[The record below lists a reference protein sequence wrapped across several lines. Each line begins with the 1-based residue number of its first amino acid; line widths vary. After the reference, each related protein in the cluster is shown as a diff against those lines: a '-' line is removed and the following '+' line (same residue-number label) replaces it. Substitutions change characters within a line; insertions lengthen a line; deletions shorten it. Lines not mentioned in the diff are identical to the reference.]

1 MTPAVV
7 AQVERF
13 APGFRD
19 LVLASAAV
27 PAQELGRSDPNY
39 AGGDIAAGAM
49 SAWQTVCRPVP
60 AWDPYVL
67 PADGL
72 YLCSASV
79 PPGPGVHGMAGV
91 HVASR
96 VLRRQFGITCDP
108 LELVRQD

>member
-1 MTPAVV
+1 MASV
-7 AQVERF
+7 AALYDIHGNLAALE
-13 APGFRD
+13 A
-19 LVLASAAV
+19 VLAEV
-27 PAQELGRSDPNY
+27 PDDATIVV
-39 AGGDIAAGAM
+39 GGDIAAGAM